1 MTIRDLCEMFP
12 DEQKIKVYN
21 IENNAEIIYEGSSEN
36 VPVDIDDIEICSID
50 NLDRTEILGINVSIE

>member
-12 DEQKIKVYN
+12 DAQKIKVYN
-21 IENNAEIIYEGSSEN
+21 IENNADVIYEGSSED
-36 VPVDIDDIEICSID
+36 VPFDIDDIEICSID